1 MTKLRSRGKQ
11 ILHSRVAWFL
21 VIVFLVVVLTHYFVF
36 EWIQV
41 SGFSMEDTLGNGDI
55 ICIEKISYRKVAP
68 KRNDIVVVDTK
79 NGNQKQQYI
88 KRIIG
93 LPGEKVKIKKGHV
106 YINGKQL
113 KEIKSFDEIEDG
125 GMARDTIFL
134 GKDEYFLLGDN
145 RNNSKDSRNVELGI
159 VKKQQIRGKLCFRI
173 MPIGQAGK
181 VK

>member
-11 ILHSRVAWFL
+11 ILHSRVTWFL
-21 VIVFLVVVLTHYFVF
+21 VIVSLVVILSHYFVF

-55 ICIEKISYRKVAP
+55 ICIEKISYRKADP

-93 LPGEKVKIKKGHV
+93 LPGEKVKIK
-106 YINGKQL
+106 N
-113 KEIKSFDEIEDG
+113 
-125 GMARDTIFL
+125 L
-134 GKDEYFLLGDN
+134 GLS
-145 RNNSKDSRNVELGI
+145 SKV
-159 VKKQQIRGKLCFRI
+159 
-173 MPIGQAGK
+173 
-181 VK
+181 